1 LTVVGVA
8 GLAWSIN
15 FPAVVWPA
23 AMVMGFSAASWNSVG
38 MLATIVTAGPARA
51 GAATGWVQL
60 GFLTGSGVGT
70 PLYGWLI
77 DTTNSYLPGMA
88 LAAVAASL
96 AAVVV
101 TVGSKN
107 SKPNAIPGGNRTA

>member
-1 LTVVGVA
+1 LLTVVGVA

-15 FPAVVWPA
+15 FPVMVWPA
-23 AMVMGFSAASWNSVG
+23 AVVMGLSAASWNSVG

-60 GFLTGSGVGT
+60 GFLTGAGVGT

-77 DTTNSYLPGMA
+77 DTTNSYLPGMGVAVAAAA
-88 LAAVAASL
+88 LAAMVI
-96 AAVVV
+96 
-101 TVGSKN
+101 TMGSKQ
-107 SKPNAIPGGNRTA
+107 

>member
-15 FPAVVWPA
+15 FPVMVWPA
-23 AMVMGFSAASWNSVG
+23 AVVMGLSAASWNSVG

-60 GFLTGSGVGT
+60 GFLTGAGVGT
-70 PLYGWLI
+70 PLYGWLV
-77 DTTNSYLPGMA
+77 DTTGSYLPGMG
-88 LAAVAASL
+88 VAATAAAA
-96 AAVVV
+96 AAVVI

-107 SKPNAIPGGNRTA
+107 PKPNAIPGGNRRK